1 MKLSELKGQG
11 IADRATGSFAGDLTL
26 DQSIRNR
33 AMYGNGQVSV
43 DAMCAAIRFQKVE
56 RADIVKLLNAMA
68 GSVVTYWPRS
78 SKGFTTSEA
87 ADVLEWLDNASDN
100 IADGVGLSDW
110 VAK

>member
-1 MKLSELKGQG
+1 MKISKLKGQG

-26 DQSIRNR
+26 DQ

-56 RADIVKLLNAMA
+56 RADIVKLLDAMA
-68 GSVVTYWPRS
+68 GSVVMYWPRS